1 MNCLVSN
8 LWSIESTFVFLR
20 LMLTLALWTNSMIH
34 VEFFEQGFANDTVLH
49 QKCLSK
55 KHWVLQLLILMLTF
69 SQHQNLK
76 HLEIFWT

>member
-1 MNCLVSN
+1 
-8 LWSIESTFVFLR
+8 
-20 LMLTLALWTNSMIH
+20 MIH